1 MDSNDLLPAGLTVHG
16 SPDEIAAHFA
26 VVALLQP
33 VRMTPAGVVCAPR
46 AAPELARDAR
56 VRCPLP
62 MTRLRIPPAWPDPPS
77 RTAGRWF
84 IRSPDH
90 IAAPA
95 GFDGLVQVPGEGFG
109 AWPHPTTLLCL
120 DALDGVG
127 AGRRDRSR
135 LRLRAVEPGLGDAA
149 WPGRGGRSRS
159 PGDRPCAGI
168 ARPRA
173 SARTRSRCGM
183 RRSRASLLDATAQV
197 LLANVPPIVHR
208 EIAHAVPAITRTML
222 VSGARTGEAAP
233 LLGDYR
239 GLGFDVLA
247 ASTAA
252 GWGCWV
258 LERR

>member
-26 VVALLQP
+26 IVALLQP

-56 VRCPLP
+56 VRCTLP
-62 MTRLRIPPAWPDPPS
+62 MTRLMVPPAWPDPPS
-77 RTAGRWF
+77 RTTGRWF

-120 DALDGVG
+120 DALDGIG
-127 AGRRDRSR
+127 AGAAIDLGCGSGLLSQAWATRHGQVVAVDLDPRAIAHAQASLAHAHPLHPIT
-135 LRLRAVEPGLGDAA
+135 LRHTP
-149 WPGRGGRSRS
+149 
-159 PGDRPCAGI
+159 I
-168 ARPRA
+168 ARA
-173 SARTRSRCGM
+173 
-183 RRSRASLLDATAQV
+183 LVDATAQV

-208 EIAHAVPAITRTML
+208 EIAQAVPATIRTIL
-222 VSGARTGEAAP
+222 VSGVRTGEAAS

-239 GLGFDVLA
+239 GLGFDVRA